1 MSKKFFRSYYDHVR
15 CYSNPGSILTDDYD
29 FRTNDEGEK
38 YLTIVGHTNIDEKIR
53 SWEDVCDLKKMVAR
67 FNLGD
72 ENALNVIEG
81 IYGDFKDMPTSY
93 AELYK
98 RINDCESVFAKLD
111 KDVRAAFNN
120 DPAQFWSAYGSMEF
134 NEKIEN
140 IYKPFEDL
148 DAEIKTMEE
157 GVE

>member
-1 MSKKFFRSYYDHVR
+1 MSKKPFRTYYDHIR
-15 CYSNPGSILTDDYD
+15 CYTDIGSIYTDDYD
-29 FRTNDEGEK
+29 FRTDDKGVK
-38 YLTIVGHTNIDEKIR
+38 YLTIVGHTNIDEKIQ
-53 SWEDVCDLKKMVAR
+53 SWSDVCDLKKMIAR

-81 IYGDFKDMPTSY
+81 IYGDFKDMPTTY

-98 RINDCESVFAKLD
+98 RIQDCDSVFTKLD
-111 KDVRAAFNN
+111 SDIKQAFNN
-120 DPAQFWSAYGSMEF
+120 NPAEFWSAYGSAEF

-140 IYKPFEDL
+140 IYKPFEDF

-157 GVE
+157 GEK